1 MNQLRVAVS
10 LSTGPHNKHT
20 YRYTADNP
28 GGRGGI
34 TYSSML
40 PTVKIGDI
48 CKSISQMLLHPFTMV
63 QKQKE

>member
-10 LSTGPHNKHT
+10 MSSGPHNKHT
-20 YRYTADNP
+20 YRYTADKP
-28 GGRGGI
+28 GVRGGI
-34 TYSSML
+34 AYSCMP